1 MTYHLILSAISA
13 VSAMAVVTSESIDA
27 WGKLGS
33 VGILGALCIG
43 FGYLH
48 FRTIRELSTSHRDA
62 VNNIT
67 TELHRQHE
75 STHALLSTLVNREL
89 ED

>member
-1 MTYHLILSAISA
+1 
-13 VSAMAVVTSESIDA
+13 VR
-27 WGKLGS
+27 
-33 VGILGALCIG
+33 IG

-62 VNNIT
+62 VKEIT
-67 TELHRQHE
+67 NELHRQHE
-75 STHALLSTLVNREL
+75 STHALLSVLVNREL

>member
-1 MTYHLILSAISA
+1 MSLYLILSAISA
-13 VSAMAVVTSESIDA
+13 VSAGAVVSSESIDA

-33 VGILGALCIG
+33 VGILGALCVG

-48 FRTIRELSTSHRDA
+48 FRTIRELSNSHREA

-75 STHALLSTLVNREL
+75 STHSLLSTLVNREL
-89 ED
+89 DD